1 MVAATRPYTT
11 AARAER
17 DGRSICS
24 AVLLSVQ
31 GAPGRLGVEVVQDMT
46 AWFYGDLSQRF
57 EAELE
62 LLADAGRGA
71 LDPPELDGVDLIIAA
86 PGGELRLEGC
96 VLGLPVRIAG
106 PASTLQYRLA
116 HAPAETGHLR
126 LVA

>member
-1 MVAATRPYTT
+1 MIVTGRPYTT

-17 DGRSICS
+17 DGRMVCS

-46 AWFYGDLSQRF
+46 AWFYGDLNPTF
-57 EAELE
+57 EVELE
-62 LLADAGRGA
+62 LLADAARGA
-71 LDPPELDGVDLIIAA
+71 MDPPELDGVDLIVQA

-96 VLGLPVRIAG
+96 RLGLPVRIAG

-116 HAPAETGHLR
+116 HAPAESARLR